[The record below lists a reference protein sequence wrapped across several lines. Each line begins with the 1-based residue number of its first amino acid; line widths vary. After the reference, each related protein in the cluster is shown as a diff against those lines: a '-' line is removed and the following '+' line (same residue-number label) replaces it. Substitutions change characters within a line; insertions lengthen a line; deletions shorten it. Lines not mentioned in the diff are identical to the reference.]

1 MRWLFGVAD
10 NLPFCMLK
18 LCIAQN
24 FIEEKIVSN
33 IEIIYFELRNTAD
46 LGQKKAVAGTTTK
59 FREEMHEICCTMHY
73 MARH

>member
-18 LCIAQN
+18 LCIAQKY
-24 FIEEKIVSN
+24 IEEKIVSN

-46 LGQKKAVAGTTTK
+46 LGQKKGRGRNHDQV
-59 FREEMHEICCTMHY
+59 
-73 MARH
+73 

>member
-10 NLPFCMLK
+10 NLLYCMVK
-18 LCIAQN
+18 LCNAQN

-59 FREEMHEICCTMHY
+59 FREDMHEICCAMHY
-73 MARH
+73 MARY

>member
-10 NLPFCMLK
+10 NLLYCMVK

-59 FREEMHEICCTMHY
+59 FREEMHEICCAMHY
-73 MARH
+73 IARH

>member
-10 NLPFCMLK
+10 NLLYCMVK
-18 LCIAQN
+18 LCTAQN

-46 LGQKKAVAGTTTK
+46 LEQKKG
-59 FREEMHEICCTMHY
+59 RG
-73 MARH
+73 RHHDQV

>member
-10 NLPFCMLK
+10 NLPYYMVK
-18 LCIAQN
+18 LCVAQN

-33 IEIIYFELRNTAD
+33 IEIIYFELRNTAG

-59 FREEMHEICCTMHY
+59 FREEMHEICCAMHY

>member
-10 NLPFCMLK
+10 NLPFYMVK

-59 FREEMHEICCTMHY
+59 FREEMHEICCAMHY
-73 MARH
+73 IARH

>member
-10 NLPFCMLK
+10 NLPYYRVK

-46 LGQKKAVAGTTTK
+46 LGQKKGRGRNHDQV
-59 FREEMHEICCTMHY
+59 
-73 MARH
+73 

>member
-10 NLPFCMLK
+10 NLPFCRSK

-33 IEIIYFELRNTAD
+33 VEIIYFELRNTED
-46 LGQKKAVAGTTTK
+46 LEQKKGRGRNHDQV
-59 FREEMHEICCTMHY
+59 
-73 MARH
+73 

>member
-33 IEIIYFELRNTAD
+33 IEIIYFELRNIAD
-46 LGQKKAVAGTTTK
+46 LGQKKGRGRNHDQV
-59 FREEMHEICCTMHY
+59 
-73 MARH
+73 